1 MPAVATF
8 PATKAGYRIS
18 EFAAACGMGRRTIY
32 DLPPE
37 LRPKSIKIGHARI
50 IVESP
55 REYLQRLAEE
65 QLGDTEAQQKSMA
78 KAG

>member
-1 MPAVATF
+1 MEKYSF
-8 PATKAGYRIS
+8 PATKAGFRVS
-18 EFAAACGMGRRTIY
+18 EFARACGLGRRTIY

-37 LRPKSIKIGHARI
+37 KWPKSIKIGHARI

-65 QLGDTEAQQKSMA
+65 QLSETDAQQKSMA